1 MLLWIG
7 FAILTAAVIG
17 AVARPLL
24 RAQTSDASSAE
35 PDLAV
40 YRDQL
45 AEIEAD
51 RRRGLIGTA
60 EAEAARVE
68 VARRLLARAGDAQ
81 VSPRETASARRPAGA
96 AVWAL
101 AAVVPLASVGLY
113 LAVGSPWLP
122 ARPHAER
129 GNAPVAEAP
138 VTDLIAKVEAR
149 LREHPEDGQG
159 WDVIAPVYLRLQRY
173 ADAAEAFT
181 RAMRILGE
189 TPRRLAGFA
198 EATVLAA
205 DGIVSEEARRAY
217 EKVLAAE
224 PGRHDARFWLAVAK
238 EQDGDLQAALAAYAT
253 LLERAPSDAVW
264 RAAIAERV
272 AELKKRAAP
281 GEAANEDG
289 AGAREAPAGAIAS
302 PSGTP
307 RWSGPDPDAQSAE
320 MGPEARVA
328 FVTRMVETL
337 AERLKSNGKDLGGWL
352 RLMRAYSV
360 LGRKAEA
367 AAALSEA
374 RRNFATDTASLAE
387 IDALAKTL
395 GLES

>member
-24 RAQTSDASSAE
+24 RAQASDASCAE

-60 EAEAARVE
+60 EAEAAHAE
-68 VARRLLARAGDAQ
+68 VARRLLACAGDAP
-81 VSPRETASARRPAGA
+81 VSPRETASVRRSAGA
-96 AVWAL
+96 AVWAM

-122 ARPHAER
+122 SMPHAER
-129 GNAPVAEAP
+129 GNVPAAEAP

-198 EATVLAA
+198 EAAVLAA

-238 EQDGDLQAALAAYAT
+238 EQDGDVQAALVAYAT
-253 LLERAPSDAVW
+253 LLERAPPDAVW

-281 GEAANEDG
+281 GEAENADG

-302 PSGTP
+302 PSGMP
-307 RWSGPDPDAQSAE
+307 RRSGADPDAQSAE
-320 MGPEARVA
+320 MGPEARAA

-352 RLMRAYSV
+352 RLVRAYSV
-360 LGRKAEA
+360 LGRRAEA

-374 RRNFATDTASLAE
+374 RRNFASDAASLAE